1 MMIMRTAMLE
11 TKHDDYVLTARAK
24 GLPDAVI
31 RDRHVARN
39 AILPVITR
47 LALNLPFIL
56 VGSLVIE
63 RVFMWQA
70 TGEVI
75 FSAIEYQDIPVL
87 LGILSIVGILA
98 LFAHILLDIL
108 YTFLDPRVRYLGLD

>member
-11 TKHDDYVLTARAK
+11 TKGEDYVLTARAK
-24 GLPDAVI
+24 GLLDNQI

-47 LALNLPFIL
+47 LALNLPFVL

-63 RVFMWQA
+63 RVFFWQA
-70 TGEVI
+70 MGQVI
-75 FSAIEYQDIPVL
+75 FSAVEYQDIPVL
-87 LGILSIVGILA
+87 LGILSIVGIMA
-98 LFAHILLDIL
+98 LIAHIVLDVL
-108 YTFLDPRVRYLGLD
+108 YVFLDPRVRYVGVQ